1 MEPREDRSKK
11 ESVVGAA
18 ETAAA
23 AGGAAVLVMWRSRE
37 ADPVVDP
44 RLVLGDG
51 DSFHEEGAITRSRRC
66 SIVWLMEDAEVL
78 PLFHQKKNIAN
89 NSANIYV
96 VQHYRH

>member
-1 MEPREDRSKK
+1 MEPREDRSKN

-18 ETAAA
+18 ATAAA

-66 SIVWLMEDAEVL
+66 SIVWLMEEAEVL
-78 PLFHQKKNIAN
+78 PLFHQKKKILQIIQP
-89 NSANIYV
+89 IYV
-96 VQHYRH
+96 VHCATL